1 MVLASC
7 QDGAEEAGPNG
18 AVPAGYPS
26 LHTVPSRP
34 ELSYTVE
41 QRRAIVDGLIA
52 DRENARY
59 SNQVVRYRTG
69 LSGLPP
75 PDRPLVAAAP
85 LTPAPDVPNAGAPPP
100 STMPMPDRPVGAP
113 ETEFDYHDD
122 DLDSFME
129 EMERRDRMAPPGEIA
144 PGPESNAASVG
155 RAIVRAGAARPVDP
169 AAADYGGPAPA
180 AVWAIPAKTAGLPTA
195 ASATGSREVSSA
207 RARIEPTLAGRAPGV
222 VWGMLDL
229 PGRRVGPV
237 AGARGAQVADASR
250 TSARAASSPVPRPA
264 AAAAADRPDS
274 GEGLRRTETTL
285 AGRAPGVV
293 WAMVD
298 MPDRPA
304 QPAAAANAAPV
315 ADPTAAP
322 GVASPVARVP
332 APPPAIEI
340 SDQSETTDDNE
351 KDGAPAATAVAERP
365 DREPRLETP
374 ADGAGIEVG
383 DGLIAVSFTPG
394 TDDAA
399 LASIDFAPGSATLPP
414 DASAR
419 LERYLAEVKAPD
431 VHIRVIGEADTPA
444 LALDRALAVGLA
456 LVQRGIPADRL
467 ELTLAPDAAGDQV
480 RLSAVAS
487 AP

>member
-113 ETEFDYHDD
+113 ETEFDSNDD

-129 EMERRDRMAPPGEIA
+129 EMEPPGEIA

-169 AAADYGGPAPA
+169 AAAAYGGPAPA

-195 ASATGSREVSSA
+195 ASATGSRKASSA

-250 TSARAASSPVPRPA
+250 TSARAASSPVPRPVA
-264 AAAAADRPDS
+264 AAAVDRPDS

-293 WAMVD
+293 WGMVD
-298 MPDRPA
+298 MPDKPA
-304 QPAAAANAAPV
+304 RPAAAANAAPV
-315 ADPTAAP
+315 ANTTAAP
-322 GVASPVARVP
+322 GVASPVAGMP
-332 APPPAIEI
+332 APTT
-340 SDQSETTDDNE
+340 SDQGETTDGNE
-351 KDGAPAATAVAERP
+351 KGVAPATTALAERP

-374 ADGAGIEVG
+374 ADVAGIEVG

-394 TDDAA
+394 TDGVA

-419 LERYLAEVKAPD
+419 LERYLAEVKGPD

-467 ELTLAPDAAGDQV
+467 ELTLAQDAAGDQV